1 MFLINHEPKDN
12 INTHFSA
19 WNNVIVVNTG
29 SIQDII
35 AAISCMDIVVSADSA
50 TVYLSSALN
59 IPVIAL
65 FENRPEKYLRW
76 FPVGVRYKRLKS
88 TKIVHD
94 IASEKVAE
102 AINYLLVD
110 S

>member
-35 AAISCMDIVVSADSA
+35 ATISCMDIVVSADSA
-50 TVYLSSALN
+50 PVYLSSALN